1 MKSILVA
8 ALLVLVAT
16 PSFAN
21 RSRGTDPAREM
32 TRLETRAEVVERVNR
47 VNEVLS
53 SKGLTEI
60 VIRDVEIGTAELA
73 RLNETLDSFYR
84 DINDVTKIE
93 QIEVLRSNNLTAT
106 VNRALQG
113 TGNIVRGARESQAS
127 EAQIL
132 PEVAANVI
140 RIMQEVMNK
149 DSNSDAIKLALEANA
164 NFAQRPVTDA
174 TIRELVEA
182 LGRNNLTLRDL
193 LCR

>member
-149 DSNSDAIKLALEANA
+149 DSNSDAIKLAL
-164 NFAQRPVTDA
+164 
-174 TIRELVEA
+174 
-182 LGRNNLTLRDL
+182 
-193 LCR
+193 